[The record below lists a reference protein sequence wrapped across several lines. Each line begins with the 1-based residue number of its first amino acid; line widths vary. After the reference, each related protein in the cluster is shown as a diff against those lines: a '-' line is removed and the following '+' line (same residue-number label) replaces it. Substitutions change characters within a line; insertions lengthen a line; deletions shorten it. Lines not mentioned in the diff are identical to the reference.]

1 MKEALI
7 EKYEEFKN
15 VLDVMPTNNKENK
28 KKKSEYISSEELFNN
43 KLLDLINKEIE
54 RRKTVIS
61 SVSENEVIQ
70 EKETELN
77 NLINT
82 LINEYNTSYEKLELD
97 YYLSKMI
104 SYKDDLPKV
113 NDCIRKLINN
123 FKNVGVEITSSM
135 FDYND
140 NVKSYIEELL
150 NNSDEKILKERFE
163 KIYWKYPELLKTIE
177 ISFKEIYLKNKKEID
192 KFYNDKYNDYLK
204 NNNIKEINDNI
215 ISLSLEIDLIKS
227 SDPYLI
233 YNKFMSKEYSLN
245 DYNETTINKKKN
257 TYFGD
262 NFSYENAVKLY
273 RSLYEY
279 NMIIKYNYLLKD
291 MRTRIEEKDTYK
303 GSLDTLTKE
312 IDKLSNKLISLNK
325 TPTKR
330 GLFHFKKDNNSED
343 DLFEY
348 KEVLKELITKYGEL
362 DNIRFNDLIY
372 KQIQKDSTIL
382 TVFKFITGNFIYF
395 YNKTKENREELS
407 FDEIENLFRNLNKD
421 ILSNR
426 FELLDNIVLL
436 DEKQIKE
443 LIVDRYHI
451 DNINI
456 SVNDLEVDNVENTI
470 MDINKILIYENIL
483 RSSIK
488 FNDIDF
494 MLEVEKM

>member
-1 MKEALI
+1 
-7 EKYEEFKN
+7 
-15 VLDVMPTNNKENK
+15 
-28 KKKSEYISSEELFNN
+28 
-43 KLLDLINKEIE
+43 
-54 RRKTVIS
+54 
-61 SVSENEVIQ
+61 
-70 EKETELN
+70 
-77 NLINT
+77 
-82 LINEYNTSYEKLELD
+82 
-97 YYLSKMI
+97 
-104 SYKDDLPKV
+104 
-113 NDCIRKLINN
+113 
-123 FKNVGVEITSSM
+123 
-135 FDYND
+135 
-140 NVKSYIEELL
+140 
-150 NNSDEKILKERFE
+150 
-163 KIYWKYPELLKTIE
+163 
-177 ISFKEIYLKNKKEID
+177 
-192 KFYNDKYNDYLK
+192 
-204 NNNIKEINDNI
+204 
-215 ISLSLEIDLIKS
+215 
-227 SDPYLI
+227 
-233 YNKFMSKEYSLN
+233 MSKEYSLN

-273 RSLYEY
+273 RSLNEY

-325 TPTKR
+325 TPIKR
-330 GLFHFKKDNNSED
+330 GLFHFKKVNNSED

-348 KEVLKELITKYGEL
+348 KEVLKELITKYDEL

-488 FNDIDF
+488 LNDIDF